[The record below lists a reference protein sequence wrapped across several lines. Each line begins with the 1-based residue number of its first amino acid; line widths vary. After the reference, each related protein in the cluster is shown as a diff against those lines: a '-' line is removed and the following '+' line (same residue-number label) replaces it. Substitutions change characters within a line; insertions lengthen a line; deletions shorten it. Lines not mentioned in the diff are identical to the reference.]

1 MENVFE
7 KMTVKALYHHPEHT
21 LAWEYLCGF
30 TYPWEALD
38 GLKQMILS
46 LGATLPKDRYDE
58 VREGVWVA
66 KSATV
71 APTALIC
78 AVGGSSIVASLL
90 FAIQFAEQHL
100 FILQKVE
107 SKQKDNYAYNRT
119 ENGIHYYDFGCTHSF
134 KGHKH

>member
-1 MENVFE
+1 MRDVEDVVPYEESSISRVFGFC
-7 KMTVKALYHHPEHT
+7 KRRKLILAVDSKTTFVGGDVLDAPLSIAKAP
-21 LAWEYLCGF
+21 
-30 TYPWEALD
+30 P
-38 GLKQMILS
+38 I
-46 LGATLPKDRYDE
+46 
-58 VREGVWVA
+58 
-66 KSATV
+66 
-71 APTALIC
+71 ALIC
-78 AVGGSSIVASLL
+78 AVGGASIVASLL